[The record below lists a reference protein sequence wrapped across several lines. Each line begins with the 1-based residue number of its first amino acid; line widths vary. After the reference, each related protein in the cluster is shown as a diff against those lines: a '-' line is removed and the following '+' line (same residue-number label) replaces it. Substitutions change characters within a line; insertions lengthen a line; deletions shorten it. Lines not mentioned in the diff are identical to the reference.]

1 MGNLSTSFKIY
12 AGIVL
17 ILAILSATEIF
28 LPQGNL
34 LPTQELPASKPVM
47 ALAIFF
53 IMLILYGGL
62 GFLGL
67 KLSEKLGFAAIWDSK
82 VSNKERFFIP
92 LLVGAGVG
100 IFFIIT
106 DTLLSKFHTLGRIP
120 HPPFPTSIFASV
132 TAGIG
137 EEIIFRLFYIS
148 FWVWLI
154 SHVILKKRWQN
165 QIFWIFTVFSAI
177 LFAIST
183 ILFALG
189 CLPDV
194 IRLSDSK
201 DPLIIEK
208 RWQNLLFWIFTVFSA
223 ILFTVAHFPA
233 IMALFN
239 LKDPSAIPAPLI
251 AELILLNG
259 VVSIFAAYYF
269 RKYGFLAAVG
279 IHFWTDIVWHVV
291 WGFIILI

>member
-12 AGIVL
+12 AGLVL

-165 QIFWIFTVFSAI
+165 
-177 LFAIST
+177 
-183 ILFALG
+183 
-189 CLPDV
+189 
-194 IRLSDSK
+194 
-201 DPLIIEK
+201 
-208 RWQNLLFWIFTVFSA
+208 LLFWIFTVFSA